1 MQKRTNFSRWGYSH
15 QVHCNNSFFALGNTT
30 LFTVDGS
37 GLVTTQ
43 STFDF
48 ESVKSYLLVITVADG
63 GSPQFTTY
71 VTVTVQVTGTNEY
84 APVFSNSTRT
94 VSHSEVRYLLFLPAL
109 LDTNLPRGEGWK
121 GDSYDPFEVPPH
133 PYPIPQTMKDRN
145 LGVFNARDSYVPS
158 SGSLMTRVAW
168 NLLKE
173 EPLFWHPHPKT

>member
-1 MQKRTNFSRWGYSH
+1 MQKRTNFSIWSYSH
-15 QVHCNNSFFALGNTT
+15 QVRCNNSFFALGNTT

-71 VTVTVQVTGTNEY
+71 ATVTVQITGTNEY
-84 APVFSNSTRT
+84 APVFSNSTHT
-94 VSHSEVRYLLFLPAL
+94 VSHSEVRYPLFLPAL

-121 GDSYDPFEVPPH
+121 GDSYDPFEVPP
-133 PYPIPQTMKDRN
+133 IPTQFHKPWKIETWECSMPEI
-145 LGVFNARDSYVPS
+145 VT
-158 SGSLMTRVAW
+158 SLVVV
-168 NLLKE
+168 L
-173 EPLFWHPHPKT
+173 

>member
-1 MQKRTNFSRWGYSH
+1 MVCSVLIQTLTSGPL
-15 QVHCNNSFFALGNTT
+15 SFFALGNTT

-84 APVFSNSTRT
+84 APVFSNSTHT
-94 VSHSEVRYLLFLPAL
+94 VSHSEVRYLLFSPAL
-109 LDTNLPRGEGWK
+109 LDTNLPRGEG
-121 GDSYDPFEVPPH
+121 
-133 PYPIPQTMKDRN
+133 
-145 LGVFNARDSYVPS
+145 
-158 SGSLMTRVAW
+158 
-168 NLLKE
+168 
-173 EPLFWHPHPKT
+173 